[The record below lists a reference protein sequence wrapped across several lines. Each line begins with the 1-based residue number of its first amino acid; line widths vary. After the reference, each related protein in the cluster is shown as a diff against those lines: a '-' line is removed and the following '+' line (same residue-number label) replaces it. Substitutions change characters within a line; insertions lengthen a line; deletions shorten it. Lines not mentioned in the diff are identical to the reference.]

1 MLFLV
6 RLLLILWA
14 QSSVR
19 KSPTFF
25 GMKKIVIP
33 NFSKRFNFVKSRNFL
48 FFALD
53 YIVCSYRSFHAPD
66 HSP

>member
-6 RLLLILWA
+6 RLLLILWD

-33 NFSKRFNFVKSRNFL
+33 KFSRRFNFVKSRNF

-53 YIVCSYRSFHAPD
+53 HIVCSYRSFHAPD